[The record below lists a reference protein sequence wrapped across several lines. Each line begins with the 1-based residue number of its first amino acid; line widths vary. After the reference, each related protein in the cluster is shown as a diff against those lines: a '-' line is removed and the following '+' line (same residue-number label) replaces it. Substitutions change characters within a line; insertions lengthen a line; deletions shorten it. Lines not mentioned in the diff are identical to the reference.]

1 VVKNGKEDLYIMVKR
16 GRIIAFFLLVFLL
29 AGTMGGTAKNILD
42 NIKLGLDLQGG
53 FEVLYE
59 VQPLKD
65 GQEIKKE
72 TVSNTADALD
82 KRINVL
88 GVSEPNIQIE
98 DGNRI
103 RVQLAGVEDQN
114 QAREILSTQ
123 ANLSFRD
130 VNDKVRLDGSDLVSG
145 AAKQT
150 FNEQNNPIVSLK
162 LKDREKFYQLTKDI
176 LSMEPQ
182 NQLVIWLDYEE
193 GKDSYKE
200 EAGKQD
206 PKFLSAP
213 AVSKPINSDEVI
225 IEGDF
230 TVEEA
235 QNLASLL
242 NAGALPVKL
251 DEIYSTSVGAQF
263 GQQALDKTVLAGI
276 IGIAII
282 FLFMIAYYRFPGLI
296 ATITLSVYIYLVLLI
311 FDLMNGVLT
320 LPGIAAVI
328 LGVGMAVDANIIT
341 YERIKEEMRVGKP
354 IRSAFQA
361 GNKSSFLTILDANV
375 TTILAAS
382 VLFMYGTSSVKG
394 FATMLIVSI
403 LTSFITAVWGS
414 RLLLGLW
421 VHSKFFNKK
430 PGWFGVKKSEIKELA
445 ENYDTLDLPTRFD
458 RIDFAKQRKKFFALS
473 GILISAG
480 ILILLI
486 FKLNLGI
493 DFVSGSR
500 MQILADESLT
510 TEKVKNEL
518 EEVKMTS
525 EDIVISGDKQNIA
538 VVRYTDDLSKGD
550 IAKLKDHFNELYGAE
565 PSISTVSPVIGKELA
580 KNAMYA
586 VAIASIGIIIY
597 VTFRFEWRMALASI
611 AALLHDA
618 FFIIA
623 FFSLTRLE
631 VDITFIAAVLTIVGY
646 SINDTIVTFDRIR
659 ENLHKKRR
667 LKTEE
672 DIEDV
677 VNQSL
682 RQTMGRSVNTVLTVV
697 FAVIALL
704 IFGSQSILNF
714 SIALLVGLIAGTY
727 SSVFIASQLWLVM
740 KKKELK
746 KKGTIKTVKEKKKW
760 SDEPQV

>member
-1 VVKNGKEDLYIMVKR
+1 MVKR
-16 GRIIAFFLLVFLL
+16 GRIIAFFILVVLL
-29 AGTMGGTAKNILD
+29 AGTMGGTTKSIID

-59 VQPLKD
+59 VQPLKKD
-65 GQEIKKE
+65 GEVTKE
-72 TVSNTADALD
+72 TVANTADALD

-123 ANLSFRD
+123 ANLTFRD
-130 VNDKVRLDGSDLVSG
+130 VNDKVRLDGSDLASG
-145 AAKQT
+145 SAKQT
-150 FNEQNNPIVSLK
+150 FDNKNNPIVSLK
-162 LKDREKFYQLTKDI
+162 LKDRSKFYELTKDI
-176 LSMEPQ
+176 YAMAPQ
-182 NQLVIWLDYEE
+182 NQLVIWLDFEE
-193 GKDSYKE
+193 GKDSYQA
-200 EAGKQD
+200 EAGKKD
-206 PKFLSAP
+206 PKFLSDP
-213 AVSKPINSDEVI
+213 AVNKPINSDEVI
-225 IEGDF
+225 IEGNF
-230 TVEEA
+230 TVERA

-251 DEIYSTSVGAQF
+251 EEKYSTSVGAQF
-263 GQQALDKTVLAGI
+263 GQQALDKTVTAGI

-296 ATITLSVYIYLVLLI
+296 ATITLSAYIYLILMI

-320 LPGIAAVI
+320 LPGIAALI

-375 TTILAAS
+375 TTMLAAA
-382 VLFMYGTSSVKG
+382 VLFYYGTSSVRG
-394 FATMLIVSI
+394 FATMLIISI

-421 VHSKFFNKK
+421 VNSRIFNKK
-430 PGWFGVKKSEIKELA
+430 PGWFGVKQTDIKDLA

-458 RIDFAKQRKKFFALS
+458 RFDFAAQRKKFFTLS
-473 GILISAG
+473 AVLITAG
-480 ILILLI
+480 IIILAI
-486 FKLNLGI
+486 FRLNLGI

-500 MQILADESLT
+500 MEILADKSLK
-510 TEKVKNEL
+510 TEEIQDEL
-518 EEVKMTS
+518 KEIKLSS
-525 EDIVISGDKQNIA
+525 EDVVISGDKENIA
-538 VVRYTDDLSKGD
+538 VVRYTNDLNQDD
-550 IAKLKDHFNELYGAE
+550 IAKLKDHFNKLYGAE
-565 PSISTVSPVIGKELA
+565 PSVSTVSPMIGKELA
-580 KNAMYA
+580 KNAIIA

-597 VTFRFEWRMALASI
+597 VTFRFEWRMALGAI
-611 AALLHDA
+611 LALLHDA

-646 SINDTIVTFDRIR
+646 SINDTIVTFDRLR

-667 LKTEE
+667 LKTDK

-677 VNQSL
+677 VNQSI
-682 RQTMGRSVNTVLTVV
+682 RQTMGRSINTVLTVV
-697 FAVIALL
+697 ITVIALM
-704 IFGSQSILNF
+704 IFGSESIRNF
-714 SIALLVGLIAGTY
+714 SIALLVGLISGTY
-727 SSVFIASQLWLVM
+727 SSVFIASQVWLVM

-746 KKGTIKTVKEKKKW
+746 KNGTIKTVKEKKTW